1 MAAAQARAARAWIT
15 RLVAVVLVLTGASLV
30 APSAASAATASAA
43 TPSQV
48 QAFLSGLPRAAEG
61 STSGYS
67 RDLFPHWIDNNGDC
81 QDTRDE
87 VLAWESSVTPGYDSG
102 GCNVVSGRW
111 WSAYDNQTLTSPS
124 SIQIDHMVPL
134 AEAWRSG
141 ASGWTTTTRRSFAN
155 DLSQEETLRAVSGS
169 SNSSKSDRDPSEWLP
184 PNSSFRCQYLK
195 EWVWIKD
202 RWNLSVDDAEY
213 NALYN
218 GLLPCT
224 L

>member
-1 MAAAQARAARAWIT
+1 MAATRWWIA
-15 RLVAVVLVLTGASLV
+15 RLVVAVLVLAGAGLV
-30 APSAASAATASAA
+30 APSSASAA
-43 TPSQV
+43 PPEEV
-48 QAFLSGLPRAAEG
+48 EAFLSGLPRASEG
-61 STSGYS
+61 SMSGYS

-87 VLAWESSVTPGYDSG
+87 VLAWESTVTPGYDSG

-124 SIQIDHMVPL
+124 SIQIDHMIPL

-141 ASGWTTTTRRSFAN
+141 AASWSTTSRRSFAN
-155 DLSQEETLRAVSGS
+155 DLSAEETLRAVSGS
-169 SNSSKSDRDPSEWLP
+169 SNGSKSDRDPSEWLP
-184 PNSSFRCQYLK
+184 PNTSFRCQYLK

-202 RWNLSVDDAEY
+202 RWNLSVDTAEY
-213 NALYN
+213 NALFD
-218 GLLPCT
+218 GLLPCS